1 MKARIIVPI
10 LLLVLLA
17 GLCSACSKDP
27 AESEPVTEAPSA
39 SAEVPSETSPETTAP
54 ENTEPAPPETT
65 PQTPPESEP
74 VETTPFEPAAVVIPA
89 PEMGD
94 KPRLSERP
102 AEEIIDYLYDFGYDF
117 MSDAG
122 SKPDPKDPKKDKETV
137 EKTLAMVREAEE
149 SPYSFMGHAN
159 YYLINNSYEKL
170 RKAVC
175 AYYEWPVIRL
185 ILESG
190 TDGGTVVSEF
200 QLWSLPDAFFGR
212 DTKTTETGVRMAFI
226 SPSAQ
231 KPDFRRKMTIWLEPA
246 ETIFQKEQEEDPST
260 VLKDSAGYGSFSG
273 ASAVIYDHG
282 DNAYTI
288 YLRPEDGPA
297 AVKIEASLTLEEMAD
312 LISGCRLF
320 DAAKSETVSPSETTP
335 SQPTVVI
342 IPAPDMGDKP
352 RLSEFSDEDLIN
364 YMLAYGVVWGS
375 DPGPAGS
382 AGYTKLAEETR
393 NNVLAIE
400 ADPYGFYNRAVNYTE
415 IAFVSEKIRCA
426 VCDYYEWPQIRLT
439 LKSADG
445 DGAVLTDFQLWSLPE
460 KTFHGRVV
468 TATETGVKMTFIS
481 PSPKPQSGDFRRKM
495 TIYLEPAKVI
505 TQKEQEEDPATALKD
520 SAGYGS
526 FSGASAIIYDHGD
539 NAYTIYLRPEDGPAA
554 VKIEASLT
562 LEEMA
567 DLISGC
573 RLFEMEE

>member
-39 SAEVPSETSPETTAP
+39 QETPAASTAVPSETSPETTAP

-74 VETTPFEPAAVVIPA
+74 IETTPFEPAAVVIPA

-94 KPRLSERP
+94 KVRLSERP

-122 SKPDPKDPKKDKETV
+122 SKPDPKKDKETV
-137 EKTLAMVREAEE
+137 EKTLALVREAEE

-159 YYLINNSYEKL
+159 YYLINNSYETL

-185 ILESG
+185 LLENR

-200 QLWSLPDAFFGR
+200 QLWSLPDVFFGR
-212 DTKTTETGVRMAFI
+212 DTKTTETGVRMVFI

-231 KPDFRRKMTIWLEPA
+231 KPDFRRKMTIYLESA
-246 ETIFQKEQEEDPST
+246 EVITQKEQEEDPAT
-260 VLKDSAGYGSFSG
+260 ALKDSAGYGSFSG

-320 DAAKSETVSPSETTP
+320 
-335 SQPTVVI
+335 
-342 IPAPDMGDKP
+342 
-352 RLSEFSDEDLIN
+352 
-364 YMLAYGVVWGS
+364 
-375 DPGPAGS
+375 
-382 AGYTKLAEETR
+382 
-393 NNVLAIE
+393 
-400 ADPYGFYNRAVNYTE
+400 
-415 IAFVSEKIRCA
+415 
-426 VCDYYEWPQIRLT
+426 
-439 LKSADG
+439 
-445 DGAVLTDFQLWSLPE
+445 
-460 KTFHGRVV
+460 
-468 TATETGVKMTFIS
+468 
-481 PSPKPQSGDFRRKM
+481 
-495 TIYLEPAKVI
+495 
-505 TQKEQEEDPATALKD
+505 
-520 SAGYGS
+520 
-526 FSGASAIIYDHGD
+526 
-539 NAYTIYLRPEDGPAA
+539 
-554 VKIEASLT
+554 
-562 LEEMA
+562 
-567 DLISGC
+567 
-573 RLFEMEE
+573 EMEE

>member
-1 MKARIIVPI
+1 MKARVSLPI

-17 GLCSACSKDP
+17 GLCSACSRDP

-39 SAEVPSETSPETTAP
+39 QETPASS
-54 ENTEPAPPETT
+54 TEALPETT
-65 PQTPPESEP
+65 PAATATESTEAVPAETMPETPPESE
-74 VETTPFEPAAVVIPA
+74 
-89 PEMGD
+89 
-94 KPRLSERP
+94 
-102 AEEIIDYLYDFGYDF
+102 
-117 MSDAG
+117 
-122 SKPDPKDPKKDKETV
+122 
-137 EKTLAMVREAEE
+137 
-149 SPYSFMGHAN
+149 
-159 YYLINNSYEKL
+159 
-170 RKAVC
+170 
-175 AYYEWPVIRL
+175 
-185 ILESG
+185 
-190 TDGGTVVSEF
+190 
-200 QLWSLPDAFFGR
+200 
-212 DTKTTETGVRMAFI
+212 TTEMQPADTQPV
-226 SPSAQ
+226 PS
-231 KPDFRRKMTIWLEPA
+231 DT
-246 ETIFQKEQEEDPST
+246 
-260 VLKDSAGYGSFSG
+260 
-273 ASAVIYDHG
+273 
-282 DNAYTI
+282 
-288 YLRPEDGPA
+288 
-297 AVKIEASLTLEEMAD
+297 
-312 LISGCRLF
+312 
-320 DAAKSETVSPSETTP
+320 
-335 SQPTVVI
+335 PTVVI

-364 YMLAYGVVWGS
+364 YMLAYGVVWGG

-393 NNVLAIE
+393 NNVLEIE
-400 ADPYGFYNRAVNYTE
+400 ADPYGFYARAVSYTE

-439 LKSADG
+439 LKSEDG
-445 DGAVLTDFQLWSLPE
+445 DSAVLTDFQLWSLPE

-481 PSPKPQSGDFRRKM
+481 ASPKPQSGDFRRKM

>member
-1 MKARIIVPI
+1 MKARVSLPI

-27 AESEPVTEAPSA
+27 AESEPMTEAPSA
-39 SAEVPSETSPETTAP
+39 SAVVPSETSPETTAP

-74 VETTPFEPAAVVIPA
+74 IETTPFEPAAVVIPA

-122 SKPDPKDPKKDKETV
+122 SKPDPKKDKETV
-137 EKTLAMVREAEE
+137 EKTLALVREAEE

-159 YYLINNSYEKL
+159 YYLINNSYETL

-185 ILESG
+185 LLENR

-200 QLWSLPDAFFGR
+200 QLWSLPDVFFGR
-212 DTKTTETGVRMAFI
+212 DTKTTETGVRMVFI

-231 KPDFRRKMTIWLEPA
+231 KPDFRRKMTI
-246 ETIFQKEQEEDPST
+246 
-260 VLKDSAGYGSFSG
+260 
-273 ASAVIYDHG
+273 
-282 DNAYTI
+282 
-288 YLRPEDGPA
+288 
-297 AVKIEASLTLEEMAD
+297 
-312 LISGCRLF
+312 
-320 DAAKSETVSPSETTP
+320 
-335 SQPTVVI
+335 
-342 IPAPDMGDKP
+342 
-352 RLSEFSDEDLIN
+352 
-364 YMLAYGVVWGS
+364 
-375 DPGPAGS
+375 
-382 AGYTKLAEETR
+382 
-393 NNVLAIE
+393 
-400 ADPYGFYNRAVNYTE
+400 
-415 IAFVSEKIRCA
+415 
-426 VCDYYEWPQIRLT
+426 
-439 LKSADG
+439 
-445 DGAVLTDFQLWSLPE
+445 
-460 KTFHGRVV
+460 
-468 TATETGVKMTFIS
+468 
-481 PSPKPQSGDFRRKM
+481 
-495 TIYLEPAKVI
+495 YLESAEVI

-526 FSGASAIIYDHGD
+526 FSGASAVNYDHGD

>member
-65 PQTPPESEP
+65 PQTPPKSEP

-94 KPRLSERP
+94 KVRLSERP

-122 SKPDPKDPKKDKETV
+122 SKPDPKKDKETV
-137 EKTLAMVREAEE
+137 EKTLALVREAEE

-159 YYLINNSYEKL
+159 YYLINNSYENL

-231 KPDFRRKMTIWLEPA
+231 KPDFRRKMTIYLEPA
-246 ETIFQKEQEEDPST
+246 E
-260 VLKDSAGYGSFSG
+260 
-273 ASAVIYDHG
+273 
-282 DNAYTI
+282 
-288 YLRPEDGPA
+288 
-297 AVKIEASLTLEEMAD
+297 
-312 LISGCRLF
+312 
-320 DAAKSETVSPSETTP
+320 
-335 SQPTVVI
+335 
-342 IPAPDMGDKP
+342 
-352 RLSEFSDEDLIN
+352 
-364 YMLAYGVVWGS
+364 
-375 DPGPAGS
+375 
-382 AGYTKLAEETR
+382 
-393 NNVLAIE
+393 
-400 ADPYGFYNRAVNYTE
+400 
-415 IAFVSEKIRCA
+415 
-426 VCDYYEWPQIRLT
+426 
-439 LKSADG
+439 
-445 DGAVLTDFQLWSLPE
+445 
-460 KTFHGRVV
+460 
-468 TATETGVKMTFIS
+468 
-481 PSPKPQSGDFRRKM
+481 
-495 TIYLEPAKVI
+495 VI
-505 TQKEQEEDPATALKD
+505 TQKEMEEDPATALKD

>member
-27 AESEPVTEAPSA
+27 AESEPVTAAPVTQ
-39 SAEVPSETSPETTAP
+39 EVPSETTASVPAKTTEADAATVPATQPAP
-54 ENTEPAPPETT
+54 AESTEVPPETT
-65 PQTPPESEP
+65 PQTPPESETA
-74 VETTPFEPAAVVIPA
+74 ETTPFEPAAVVIPA

-122 SKPDPKDPKKDKETV
+122 SKPDPKKDKETV

-159 YYLINNSYEKL
+159 YYLINNSYETL

-190 TDGGTVVSEF
+190 TNGGTVVSEF
-200 QLWSLPDAFFGR
+200 QLWSLPDGFCGR
-212 DTKTTETGVRMAFI
+212 DTKTTGTGVRMVFI

-231 KPDFRRKMTIWLEPA
+231 KPDFRRKMTIYLEPA
-246 ETIFQKEQEEDPST
+246 E
-260 VLKDSAGYGSFSG
+260 
-273 ASAVIYDHG
+273 VIY
-282 DNAYTI
+282 
-288 YLRPEDGPA
+288 
-297 AVKIEASLTLEEMAD
+297 
-312 LISGCRLF
+312 
-320 DAAKSETVSPSETTP
+320 
-335 SQPTVVI
+335 
-342 IPAPDMGDKP
+342 
-352 RLSEFSDEDLIN
+352 
-364 YMLAYGVVWGS
+364 
-375 DPGPAGS
+375 
-382 AGYTKLAEETR
+382 
-393 NNVLAIE
+393 
-400 ADPYGFYNRAVNYTE
+400 
-415 IAFVSEKIRCA
+415 
-426 VCDYYEWPQIRLT
+426 
-439 LKSADG
+439 
-445 DGAVLTDFQLWSLPE
+445 
-460 KTFHGRVV
+460 
-468 TATETGVKMTFIS
+468 
-481 PSPKPQSGDFRRKM
+481 
-495 TIYLEPAKVI
+495 
-505 TQKEQEEDPATALKD
+505 QKEQEEDPAAVLKD

-573 RLFEMEE
+573 RLFDVEE

>member
-39 SAEVPSETSPETTAP
+39 SAVVPSETSPEKTAP

-102 AEEIIDYLYDFGYDF
+102 TEEIIDYLYDFGYDF

-122 SKPDPKDPKKDKETV
+122 SKPDPKKDKETV
-137 EKTLAMVREAEE
+137 EKTLALVREAEE

-159 YYLINNSYEKL
+159 YYLINNSYETL

-185 ILESG
+185 LLESG

-212 DTKTTETGVRMAFI
+212 DTKTTETGVRMVFI

-231 KPDFRRKMTIWLEPA
+231 KPDFRRKMTIYLEPA
-246 ETIFQKEQEEDPST
+246 EVITQKEMEEDPAT
-260 VLKDSAGYGSFSG
+260 ALKDSAGYGSFSG

-297 AVKIEASLTLEEMAD
+297 AVKIEASLTLEEMAA
-312 LISGCRLF
+312 L
-320 DAAKSETVSPSETTP
+320 
-335 SQPTVVI
+335 
-342 IPAPDMGDKP
+342 
-352 RLSEFSDEDLIN
+352 LSS
-364 YMLAYGVVWGS
+364 
-375 DPGPAGS
+375 
-382 AGYTKLAEETR
+382 
-393 NNVLAIE
+393 
-400 ADPYGFYNRAVNYTE
+400 
-415 IAFVSEKIRCA
+415 C
-426 VCDYYEWPQIRLT
+426 
-439 LKSADG
+439 
-445 DGAVLTDFQLWSLPE
+445 
-460 KTFHGRVV
+460 
-468 TATETGVKMTFIS
+468 
-481 PSPKPQSGDFRRKM
+481 
-495 TIYLEPAKVI
+495 
-505 TQKEQEEDPATALKD
+505 
-520 SAGYGS
+520 
-526 FSGASAIIYDHGD
+526 
-539 NAYTIYLRPEDGPAA
+539 
-554 VKIEASLT
+554 
-562 LEEMA
+562 
-567 DLISGC
+567 
-573 RLFEMEE
+573 LFEVEE

>member
-39 SAEVPSETSPETTAP
+39 QETPAASTAVPSETSPEKTAP

-74 VETTPFEPAAVVIPA
+74 IETTPFEPAAVVIPA

-94 KPRLSERP
+94 KVRLSERP

-159 YYLINNSYEKL
+159 YYLINNSYETL

-212 DTKTTETGVRMAFI
+212 DTKTTETGVRMVFI

-273 ASAVIYDHG
+273 ASA
-282 DNAYTI
+282 
-288 YLRPEDGPA
+288 
-297 AVKIEASLTLEEMAD
+297 
-312 LISGCRLF
+312 
-320 DAAKSETVSPSETTP
+320 
-335 SQPTVVI
+335 
-342 IPAPDMGDKP
+342 
-352 RLSEFSDEDLIN
+352 
-364 YMLAYGVVWGS
+364 
-375 DPGPAGS
+375 
-382 AGYTKLAEETR
+382 
-393 NNVLAIE
+393 
-400 ADPYGFYNRAVNYTE
+400 
-415 IAFVSEKIRCA
+415 
-426 VCDYYEWPQIRLT
+426 
-439 LKSADG
+439 
-445 DGAVLTDFQLWSLPE
+445 
-460 KTFHGRVV
+460 
-468 TATETGVKMTFIS
+468 
-481 PSPKPQSGDFRRKM
+481 
-495 TIYLEPAKVI
+495 
-505 TQKEQEEDPATALKD
+505 
-520 SAGYGS
+520 
-526 FSGASAIIYDHGD
+526 IIYDHGD

-567 DLISGC
+567 ALLSGC
-573 RLFEMEE
+573 RLFDVEE